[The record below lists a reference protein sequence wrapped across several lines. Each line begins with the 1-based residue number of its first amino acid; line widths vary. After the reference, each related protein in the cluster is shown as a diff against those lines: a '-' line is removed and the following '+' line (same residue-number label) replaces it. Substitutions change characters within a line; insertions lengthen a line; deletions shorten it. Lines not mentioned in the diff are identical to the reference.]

1 MTKILN
7 LLIMTLAVAVVATSC
22 QKRTAQVPPQFESC
36 DFAAVIYP
44 DYKNTTV
51 PPNIAPLNFM
61 LVDTMASE
69 AVVQMK
75 GQGAELVAAANARGT
90 FRLDSCQWR
99 HLLVSSKGGDVE
111 VSVFAKHGDSWLRY
125 RQYKISVAEE
135 DIDAF
140 LSYRL
145 IEPGYELYRQLGLYQ
160 RNLTNWDVHTIYENN
175 REYNDN
181 DNHCVNCHNFHGND
195 ASKFLFHVRAN
206 HGGTVIVDNGKARKV
221 QIKDST
227 IITAGVYPSWHPNG
241 RLVAFSTNKTGQ
253 VFHLFHQEKVEVI
266 DESSDLLLYDVE
278 NNEVSHILR
287 SNYDLETF
295 PCWSP
300 SGDRLYYC
308 NANVERLLDKTAPD
322 STRGMQLSYMYDKIK
337 YNLMS
342 IPFDVATK
350 KFGMP
355 QMEVDAAALDKSIT
369 LPRVSP
375 DGRYVLY
382 GMGKYGQ
389 FHIWHKTSNLW
400 VKDLVADTCYALTD
414 ANSADVDSYHSWSGN
429 GRWIAFSSRRMDGN
443 YTRTFIAY
451 FGKDGKAHKAFVIP
465 QEDPETNKLLLK
477 SYNVPEL
484 TRNQVSIPTSEIR
497 RCIYETEGENAKYI
511 NLQ

>member
-7 LLIMTLAVAVVATSC
+7 HLIFALAVMLVATSC
-22 QKRTAQVPPQFESC
+22 QKRAAQVPTQFEAC
-36 DFAAVIYP
+36 DLTADIYP
-44 DYKNTTV
+44 DYKNITV

-61 LVDTMASE
+61 LVDSMASE

-75 GQGAELVAAANARGT
+75 GQGTELLAAADANGT

-99 HLLVSSKGGDVE
+99 RLLTGNKGRDIE
-111 VSVFAKHGDSWLRY
+111 VSLYARHDGSWLRY

-181 DNHCVNCHNFHGND
+181 ENHCVNCHNFHGND
-195 ASKFLFHVRAN
+195 ASKFLFHVRSN
-206 HGGTVIVDNGKARKV
+206 HGGTVIVDNGKAHKV

-266 DESSDLLLYDVE
+266 DESSDLLLYDAE
-278 NNEVSHILR
+278 SNEVSHILR
-287 SNYDLETF
+287 SSYDLETF

-308 NANVERLLDKTAPD
+308 NANVEQILDKTAPD
-322 STRGMQLSYMYDKIK
+322 STRGMQLSYSYDKIK

-342 IPFDVATK
+342 IPFDVKTK
-350 KFGMP
+350 KFGTP
-355 QMEVDAAALDKSIT
+355 QLEVDAAAVGKSIT

-382 GMGKYGQ
+382 GIGKYGQ
-389 FHIWHKTSNLW
+389 FHIWHKTSDLW
-400 VKDLVADTCYALTD
+400 VKDLVADTCYALKE
-414 ANSADVDSYHSWSGN
+414 ANSHDVDSYHSWSGN

-451 FGKDGKAHKAFVIP
+451 FDKQGKAHKAFVIP
-465 QEDPETNKLLLK
+465 QEDPEFNKLLLK

-484 TRNQVSIPTSEIR
+484 TRNRISVPTSELR

-511 NLQ
+511 KQ